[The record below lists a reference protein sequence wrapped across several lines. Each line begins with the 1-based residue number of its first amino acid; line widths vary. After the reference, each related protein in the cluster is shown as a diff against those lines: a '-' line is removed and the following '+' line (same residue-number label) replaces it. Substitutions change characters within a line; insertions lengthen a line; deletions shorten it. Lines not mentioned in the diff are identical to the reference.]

1 MVVTTAAL
9 EADIATIAAVPE
21 RAMVVGLG
29 SVLVRVAATGKL
41 RAAVAAVAVL
51 ALSGDQS
58 TVSAQN
64 QVRKIT
70 SRVAAVTTSSC

>member
-1 MVVTTAAL
+1 MVTIAAL